1 MEADIKKENLDI
13 YLRDLSKELKKE
25 FGRNAE
31 FEIIIIGGASI
42 LLNYNFRDTT
52 LDVDMFISRN
62 SSISTAIERVANKH
76 QLSSDWM
83 NSDFKYTESFS
94 PKLHQYSK
102 YYKTFNQILNVR
114 TIKDEYL
121 IAMKLVSFR
130 TYKHD
135 LSDIIGILQENQS
148 ITLEDIEVAFINLYG
163 SLDKLSPRT
172 RTFLEKE
179 FKELTEITQVQ
190 DLEKKNLAR
199 LKTFEQKYKNTLNQ
213 DNVDDVLF
221 DLNKKDK
228 SVGIMDL
235 FGNVDK

>member
-1 MEADIKKENLDI
+1 M
-13 YLRDLSKELKKE
+13 
-25 FGRNAE
+25 
-31 FEIIIIGGASI
+31 
-42 LLNYNFRDTT
+42 
-52 LDVDMFISRN
+52 
-62 SSISTAIERVANKH
+62 
-76 QLSSDWM
+76 
-83 NSDFKYTESFS
+83 
-94 PKLHQYSK
+94 
-102 YYKTFNQILNVR
+102 R

-135 LSDIIGILQENQS
+135 LSDIIGVLQENQS

-163 SLDKLSPRT
+163 SLDKLSPRA

-213 DNVDDVLF
+213 VNVDDVLF